1 MSVAPLFMIFGGI
14 DMADEKLKDMSNYI
28 YVMHIMEN
36 CEELNTVVKNDL
48 KGIKKYISSNLN
60 LATKNVAYDAN

>member
-1 MSVAPLFMIFGGI
+1 MSVAPSFMIFGGI
-14 DMADEKLKDMSNYI
+14 DMADEKLKDMSIYI
-28 YVMHIMEN
+28 YVMHMMEN

-60 LATKNVAYDAN
+60 LDTKSVAYDAN

>member
-1 MSVAPLFMIFGGI
+1 MVVKSQKSQP
-14 DMADEKLKDMSNYI
+14 
-28 YVMHIMEN
+28 

-60 LATKNVAYDAN
+60 LDTKNIAYDAN